1 MSIDHFLKDA
11 LDNNVINQYLRLL
24 AEQQIKTEQKNNQLE
39 RNLSA
44 LQAQQSQHEKAIEL
58 QLHAAAQLTCQVEIL
73 EQRIVEILE
82 HRISYNE
89 HKVLQEAAAR
99 LTWKVEMLEQLFEL
113 RQQVMDIQ
121 SRRIDLL
128 MNNIGL

>member
-39 RNLSA
+39 RDLSA

-58 QLHAAAQLTCQVEIL
+58 QRHAAAQLACQVKIL
-73 EQRIVEILE
+73 EQRI
-82 HRISYNE
+82 SDNE
-89 HKVLQEAAAR
+89 HKVWR
-99 LTWKVEMLEQLFEL
+99 LY
-113 RQQVMDIQ
+113 RP
-121 SRRIDLL
+121 
-128 MNNIGL
+128 